1 MKILELTSVLLL
13 VVTLCTPDVYGQY
26 FGKNKPRYTNFDF
39 KVVESPHYQVY
50 HYLENKEQLTQL
62 MQWSELWY
70 DLHSKLLRDTFF
82 QKNPMV
88 LYNNHADFQQTS
100 AISGQIG
107 VSTGG
112 VTEGLK
118 NRVVMP
124 VAMSN
129 QQTFHVLGH
138 ELVHAFQFNMLLN
151 GSDSTGLQSL
161 ANLPLWIVEG
171 MAEYMSTGRID
182 AHTAMWMR
190 NAVVSEDI
198 PTLKDLSRDP
208 RYFPYR
214 YGQAFWSFLTGI
226 YGDDVIKPLF
236 IATAKFGI
244 ENAVRMVLG
253 IPLDDLSEAW
263 VKNLKDYYEP
273 MFKGKKHRGE
283 GRKFL
288 SDENSGKLN
297 IAPSIS
303 PNGRYVV
310 FLSEKSIFTTDLFL
324 ADLRTGK
331 ILRKVASTTKKGNID
346 HLHFLESAGTWSSN
360 SRQFAYVIFKKGRN
374 HLVITETESG
384 KEIDVFPLDDVPA
397 FSNPTWS
404 PDGKTIIVNGLVEGQ
419 PDLFAVNLRTKKT
432 TQLTNDDFAEIQ
444 PTFAY
449 DGKRI
454 AFATDRVSM
463 TQGRTNGS
471 WKYNLAVMDIEA
483 GTIENLDIFEGAD
496 NMNPVW
502 DENDHLYFLSDRD
515 GFRNIYR
522 YHPDS
527 AQITQLTDLITGVSG
542 ITKYS
547 PAISINK
554 KGSTMLYTHYLG
566 KSYNVQRAAP
576 TRMEQIKVDAD
587 DVDMSSALLPPGNL
601 GQADLVNP
609 ALANLD
615 HTPMIDEGD
624 IATVKYRP
632 NFKLDY
638 LGGGAGVGVGTSNTF
653 GTTTGLAGGLD
664 MLFSDV
670 LGYNQIFST
679 LALNGEIYD
688 FGGQVRYINSRK
700 KIGYGFG
707 LHHIPIRYSYYNQ
720 PREDKLETNSG
731 TYDVLN
737 YPYTTVRYF
746 IDGASGLAQYTFS
759 RTMRLESNLSFT
771 RYSTRVDQ
779 YNNYYSIF
787 QSGNDLFPGSYIGQ
801 DREKQPSIP
810 GFNLYSTGLA
820 LVGDN
825 SHFGLTSPL
834 QGYRYRIGAD
844 YYTGDFKYS
853 TMLVDLRKYFWFNK
867 FNVSFRALH
876 YGRYGDDANARTL
889 GFLYSIDP
897 TLVRGY
903 SSGAL
908 GRSNDVFGLTLDQL
922 EGSKLLV
929 GNAEVRVPFTGPEVL
944 SLIKSG
950 FLITELAAFFDVGM
964 TWKENDQFGEGGTRE
979 PQPVASTGIAC
990 RINLFG
996 AMILEPYYAKP
1007 LRKGAGWN
1015 FGLNLI
1021 PGW

>member
-1 MKILELTSVLLL
+1 MIRLISVSILVSILSLTHLSA
-13 VVTLCTPDVYGQY
+13 QY

-39 KVVESPHYQVY
+39 KVAESPHFQVY
-50 HYLENKEQLTQL
+50 HYLKNKDELTKL

-70 DLHSKLLRDTFF
+70 DLHSDLLRDTFHR
-82 QKNPMV
+82 KNPLV
-88 LYNNHADFQQTS
+88 FYNNHADFQQTS
-100 AISGQIG
+100 TISGQIG

-138 ELVHAFQFNMLLN
+138 EMVHAFQFNMLLS
-151 GSDSTGLQSL
+151 GDSTGLQSL
-161 ANLPLWIVEG
+161 RNLPLWIVEG
-171 MAEYMSTGRID
+171 MAEYMSLGRTD

-190 NAVVSEDI
+190 NAVVSENI
-198 PTLKDLSRDP
+198 PSLRDLSRDP

-226 YGDDVIKPLF
+226 YGDEVIKPLF

-244 ENAVRMVLG
+244 ENAVPMVLG
-253 IPLDDLSEAW
+253 IPLEDLSEAW
-263 VKNLKDYYEP
+263 VKTLKDHYEP
-273 MFKGKKHRGE
+273 MFKGKKKRGE

-297 IAPSIS
+297 IAPAIS

-374 HLVITETESG
+374 YLVITEVESG
-384 KEIDVFPLDDVPA
+384 KEVEVFPLKDVPA

-404 PDGKTIIVNGLVEGQ
+404 PDGRTIIVNGLVNGQ
-419 PDLFAVNLRTKKT
+419 PDLFAVNLRTKST
-432 TQLTNDDFAEIQ
+432 RQLTNDDFAEIQ

-449 DGKRI
+449 DGDRI

-463 TQGRTNGS
+463 KEGRTDGK
-471 WKYNLAVMDIEA
+471 WKYNLAVMDLASRE
-483 GTIENLDIFEGAD
+483 IENLDVFRGAD

-527 AQITQLTDLITGVSG
+527 SHITQLTDLITGVSG

-554 KGSTMLYTHYLG
+554 RGNTLLYTHFLG
-566 KSYNVQRAAP
+566 DSYNVQRAAP
-576 TRMEQIKVDAD
+576 TRMEQIVVATD
-587 DVDMSSALLPPGNL
+587 DVDMSAAILPPGNL
-601 GQADLVNP
+601 GQSDRVNP

-615 HTPMIDEGD
+615 DTRTIDKKE
-624 IATVKYRP
+624 IVPVKYRP

-638 LGGGAGVGVGTSNTF
+638 IGGGAGVGVGTSNTF
-653 GTTTGLAGGLD
+653 GTNTGLAGGVD

-670 LGYNQIFST
+670 LGYNQIFSS
-679 LALNGEIYD
+679 LAMNGEIYD
-688 FGGQVRYINSRK
+688 FGGQVRYVNTRK

-707 LHHIPIRYSYYNQ
+707 LQHIPIRYSYYQ
-720 PREDKLETNSG
+720 DRRQDQLETNSG
-731 TYDVLN
+731 TFDVFN

-746 IDGASGLAQYTFS
+746 IDGASALAQYTFS
-759 RTMRLESNLSFT
+759 RTLRLESNLAFT
-771 RYSTRVDQ
+771 RYSSRVDQ
-779 YNNYYSIF
+779 YNNYYTIL
-787 QSGNDLFPGSYIGQ
+787 QSGNDLFPGNYIGQ
-801 DREKQPSIP
+801 DRERQPSIP

-825 SHFGLTSPL
+825 SNFGLTSAL

-844 YYTGDFKYS
+844 HYVGDFSYS
-853 TMLVDLRKYFWFNK
+853 TILVDLRKYFWFDK

-876 YGRYGDDANARTL
+876 YGRYGNDANVRTL

-908 GRSNDVFGLTLDQL
+908 GRTNDVQGLTLEQL

-929 GNAEVRVPFTGPEVL
+929 GNAEIRLPFTGPERL

-950 FLITELAAFFDVGM
+950 LLITELAAFFDFGM
-964 TWKENDQFGEGGTRE
+964 AWKDNDQFGEGGTLE
-979 PQPVASTGIAC
+979 PQPVMSTGISC

-1007 LRKGAGWN
+1007 LREGAGWN
-1015 FGLNLI
+1015 FGLNFV